1 MFAEHL
7 PVKFGGKGTVCAM
20 QTLQITPCRNRNFA
34 KTKVPGLGGDR
45 LQRGKGVAESINP
58 FRMLPLLSV
67 PGLRA
72 RDAVGFTYP
81 L

>member
-1 MFAEHL
+1 MTVYNAAKAL
-7 PVKFGGKGTVCAM
+7 PNPV
-20 QTLQITPCRNRNFA
+20 
-34 KTKVPGLGGDR
+34 
-45 LQRGKGVAESINP
+45 NP